1 MANFVNFL
9 WISICYRLLSS
20 IEPILILAHYVFLTK
35 VSFDPRM
42 IDIKNTILCSTISWY
57 KRKRTR
63 EKWFN
68 NNSAENP
75 EKREKYLRPEERRI
89 IRTRFISFSNI
100 SIRGFAIFH
109 KKCIHRSKKI
119 ISIVEKG
126 VYPWERF
133 ASWARYPVFV
143 DLFRWIL
150 GKLDWAWRKAKETN
164 RILNR
169 IEARW
174 TMPGL
179 VVLRISCSSFFH
191 AVRSDPPNWLLESH
205 PSFCGYR
212 FPPVATRNFF
222 SSTTYSTNLLKS

>member
-1 MANFVNFL
+1 MNFVNFL
-9 WISICYRLLSS
+9 WINIYYRLLSS
-20 IEPILILAHYVFLTK
+20 IELILILVRYVFLTK
-35 VSFDPRM
+35 VSFDPRT

-57 KRKRTR
+57 KRKQRLER
-63 EKWFN
+63 N
-68 NNSAENP
+68 GLIIIP
-75 EKREKYLRPEERRI
+75 QRIQKRENLRPEERRI
-89 IRTRFISFSNI
+89 IRTRFISSSNI

-191 AVRSDPPNWLLESH
+191 AVRSDPRNWLLESH

-222 SSTTYSTNLLKS
+222 SSTTYSTNLLKI